1 MSNFQFNRTG
11 SGLASEL
18 SELRS
23 RANAKYTRDLMAE
36 YAQQNMD
43 TVDAL
48 SKRIDASAKEN
59 RIESIMSTG
68 ATLAKGGF
76 DYWKTKRKARL
87 KKLKEFQDVPTAEEA
102 EIEDFKK
109 EKNIEGTKVDM
120 GTRVRQ
126 DELYE
131 KPGLDNYENK
141 PTMVKLDKPEPEQ
154 KEDLDI
160 FDEPEDDPIDYSTAP
175 APKDYIDNYDQEA
188 TGEELFGK
196 PDETELTREDK
207 DFFGDWEND
216 DQEEEAFKNF
226 LNQKPKVED
235 LGEEFDPLKE
245 LYSRTDTGEAQRL
258 GAERPLFGADENVEY
273 LSKPSLI
280 QRFGNKLEDFKG
292 SLQKIKSDIN
302 ESYQKIKDA
311 LQPEDPLE
319 TMAAQKAEN
328 EAVAE
333 STKNFLFSRKSIRE
347 PSPEPEQIYDEP
359 EEFIPPPGHDYNKGT
374 YDNPD
379 PAPPE
384 GEISNY
390 EQQIMDAHRSGSMY
404 AEGSQ
409 EYEDFKRMTGQTQ
422 ETPQPVVKTEPDE
435 EFITK
440 GGYKIPKFEPEEDA
454 KSEFSEAAQ
463 TALRKSQEYEPEKY
477 PTPEADVGEDIGAD
491 LGIDAAAE
499 EGIAAGGEAALAV
512 PGVGE
517 VVGAV
522 AAAVG
527 VGTAIY
533 GGVKYLQSHPNF
545 FPDIGTDV
553 GQFGKYITGNQTY
566 HEFQQNLKNPFETEE
581 PTMPTKINT
590 EPPQQTR
597 SDLTGSFVGG
607 GNVGSIQY

>member
-1 MSNFQFNRTG
+1 MSNFQYNRRG

-18 SELRS
+18 SELRG
-23 RANAKYTRDLMAE
+23 RANAKYTRDLMEE

-48 SKRIDASAKEN
+48 SKRIDASARESK
-59 RIESIMSTG
+59 IETILSTG

-87 KKLKEFQDVPTAEEA
+87 KKLKEFEDVPTAEEA

-120 GTRVRQ
+120 GTRVRE
-126 DELYE
+126 DELYK
-131 KPGLDNYENK
+131 KPGLDNYENQ
-141 PTMVKLDKPEPEQ
+141 PTMVRLDEPKPQ
-154 KEDLDI
+154 EDLSI
-160 FDEPEDDPIDYSTAP
+160 FDEPEEQEPIDISKAP

-235 LGEEFDPLKE
+235 LGKEFDPLKE
-245 LYSRTDTGEAQRL
+245 LYSRTDTGEAQRI
-258 GAERPLFGADENVEY
+258 GGERPIFGADENVEY

-292 SLQKIKSDIN
+292 SLQKIKSDVN
-302 ESYQKIKDA
+302 ETYQNIKDSFTA
-311 LQPEDPLE
+311 DDPFE
-319 TMAAQKAEN
+319 VMAAQKAEN
-328 EAVAE
+328 QAVAE
-333 STKNFLFSRKSIRE
+333 STKNFLFSRKSVRE
-347 PSPEPEQIYDEP
+347 PSPEPEEIYDEP
-359 EEFIPPPGHDYNKGT
+359 EPFEPPPGHDYNKGT

-384 GEISNY
+384 GEVSNY
-390 EQQIMDAHRSGSMY
+390 EQQIIDAHRSGNMY
-404 AEGSQ
+404 AEGSK
-409 EYEDFKRMTGQTQ
+409 EYEDFKTMTGQPQ
-422 ETPQPVVKTEPDE
+422 EAPQPIVKPEPDE
-435 EFITK
+435 QFITK
-440 GGYKIPKFEPEEDA
+440 GGYKIPKFEPDEDA
-454 KSEFSEAAQ
+454 LSEFSEAAQ
-463 TALRKSQEYEPEKY
+463 TALRKSQDYDPEKL
-477 PTPEADVGEDIGAD
+477 PTPEEGIGEDIGAD
-491 LGIDAAAE
+491 LGIDAAE
-499 EGIAAGGEAALAV
+499 EAGIAAGGEAALAV

-517 VVGAV
+517 VVGGI

-533 GGVKYLQSHPNF
+533 GGVKYLQAHPKF
-545 FPDIGTDV
+545 FPDIGSDV
-553 GQFGKYITGNQTY
+553 GQFGKLISGNQTY
-566 HEFQQNLKNPFETEE
+566 HEFQQNLKNPFETEA

-590 EPPQQTR
+590 GAPQQTS
-597 SDLTGSFVGG
+597 SDLSGSFVGG